1 MIVSLLDRIMKL
13 LDRHPDKSAVIAASL
28 DWAAAFDRQD
38 PTIAIQKFIEL
49 GVRPSLIPLL
59 ISYLSDRQ
67 MKVKFNG
74 EESEFMGLIGGGP
87 QGTLIGQLE
96 YLVLSNNNADTVS
109 ADDRYKYIDDLTVLQ
124 LVCLSGLL
132 TEYNFTEHVASD
144 IGVGQTYLPADSYPI
159 QDHLNFISNWS
170 DENLVKLNEDK
181 CNFMIFSRSMEDFA
195 TRLTIN
201 NCKLDRIPVSKIL
214 GVWISEDLSWDRN
227 TKEMCRRAYSR
238 MSMLT
243 KLKYVGVSTEDLIDI
258 FILFIRSITEYC
270 AVAFHSSLTVAQA
283 TDIERIQKTSLK
295 VILGDNYVSYP
306 AALEMCGLDTL
317 HDRREKR
324 CLDFAIK
331 SSKHPRNSR
340 MFPLNS
346 NWSIEGNMV
355 RNREVFEVN
364 FARTEQYRKSAIPF
378 CQRKL
383 NEHFK
388 C

>member
-1 MIVSLLDRIMKL
+1 
-13 LDRHPDKSAVIAASL
+13 
-28 DWAAAFDRQD
+28 
-38 PTIAIQKFIEL
+38 
-49 GVRPSLIPLL
+49 
-59 ISYLSDRQ
+59 
-67 MKVKFNG
+67 
-74 EESEFMGLIGGGP
+74 
-87 QGTLIGQLE
+87 
-96 YLVLSNNNADTVS
+96 
-109 ADDRYKYIDDLTVLQ
+109 
-124 LVCLSGLL
+124 
-132 TEYNFTEHVASD
+132 
-144 IGVGQTYLPADSYPI
+144 
-159 QDHLNFISNWS
+159 
-170 DENLVKLNEDK
+170 
-181 CNFMIFSRSMEDFA
+181 
-195 TRLTIN
+195 
-201 NCKLDRIPVSKIL
+201 
-214 GVWISEDLSWDRN
+214 
-227 TKEMCRRAYSR
+227 MCRRAYSR

-355 RNREVFEVN
+355 RNREFFEVN